1 MPFFILIQKQIGFI
15 NKNILWYTGR
25 GDYMAPEFSITNIL
39 EINPSDIAAVSYL
52 IISIAIYSIIVWHF
66 YRFVAKR
73 DIFKLSFSRY
83 SKIFGFLKYFFLF
96 PFVAFLFFA
105 GFSLMLFFLGKNLTQ
120 PQVLSTAFAMIA
132 AIRITA
138 YYSED
143 LSKDVAK
150 MLPFAMLGLF
160 LIDPSY
166 FAKDDVISKI
176 QSIPNFLVLAIQF
189 LLFIIVMEWIL
200 RILLTIRYAIFPK
213 KQKIIT

>member
-1 MPFFILIQKQIGFI
+1 
-15 NKNILWYTGR
+15 
-25 GDYMAPEFSITNIL
+25 MALDGIFDKAPDFSITNIL
-39 EINPSDIAAVSYL
+39 EINPSDIAAVAYL
-52 IISIAIYSIIVWHF
+52 IISIAVYSIIIWHF

-73 DIFKLSFSRY
+73 DIFKISFSKY
-83 SKIFGFLKYFFLF
+83 SKVFSFLKYFFLF

-105 GFSLMLFFLGKNLTQ
+105 GFSLMLFFLGKDLAQT
-120 PQVLSTAFAMIA
+120 QVLSTAFAMIA

-138 YYSED
+138 YYSEN

-166 FAKDDVISKI
+166 FVFGDVVSKI
-176 QSIPNFLVLAIQF
+176 QSIPNFLILAIQF

-200 RILLTIRYAIFPK
+200 RIMLTIRYAIFPK
-213 KQKIIT
+213 KQKRAAED

>member
-1 MPFFILIQKQIGFI
+1 MALDCLPEK
-15 NKNILWYTGR
+15 
-25 GDYMAPEFSITNIL
+25 APEFSINNIL
-39 EINPSDIAAVSYL
+39 EINPSDIAAVFYL
-52 IISIAIYSIIVWHF
+52 IISIAIYSIIIWHF

-73 DIFKLSFSRY
+73 DIFKLSFSKY
-83 SKIFGFLKYFFLF
+83 SKIFSFLKYFLLF
-96 PFVAFLFFA
+96 PFVAFLFFT
-105 GFSLMLFFLGKNLTQ
+105 GFSLMLFFLGKGLSE

-138 YYSED
+138 YYSDD

-166 FAKDDVISKI
+166 FVFGDVISKI
-176 QSIPNFLVLAIQF
+176 QSIPSFLVLAIQF

-200 RILLTIRYAIFPK
+200 RILLVIRYAILPK
-213 KQKIIT
+213 KQ

>member
-1 MPFFILIQKQIGFI
+1 MALEWFTDK
-15 NKNILWYTGR
+15 
-25 GDYMAPEFSITNIL
+25 APEFSIKNIL
-39 EINPSDIAAVSYL
+39 EINPTDIAAVFYL
-52 IISIAIYSIIVWHF
+52 VISIAIYSIIIWHF

-73 DIFKLSFSRY
+73 DIFKLSFSKY
-83 SKIFGFLKYFFLF
+83 SKIFGLIKYFFLF

-105 GFSLMLFFLGKNLTQ
+105 GFSLMLFFLGKNLTE

-150 MLPFAMLGLF
+150 MLPFAMLGIV

-166 FAKDDVISKI
+166 FVKDDVIGKI

-189 LLFIIVMEWIL
+189 LLFIIVMEWFL

-213 KQKIIT
+213 KQKMTTEE